1 MTRGRPPRV
10 STWLL
15 KRLAAGRHGES
26 LAGDLIEQYARGRSR
41 LWYWRQAAMAILL
54 ARPYTYRTRTAT
66 ATCRVFLHLV
76 TELAVV
82 LGATTLIDQSRHAQD
97 WHDMLSP
104 TFVATMTALMA
115 IGLVSL
121 WLRMRLVKS
130 TRSLR
135 AINPLIAF
143 VAVAALGA
151 GTLSWA
157 SSTHRPCGADACRC
171 PQIEHPSVTSR
182 GR

>member
-1 MTRGRPPRV
+1 
-10 STWLL
+10 
-15 KRLAAGRHGES
+15 
-26 LAGDLIEQYARGRSR
+26 
-41 LWYWRQAAMAILL
+41 
-54 ARPYTYRTRTAT
+54 
-66 ATCRVFLHLV
+66 
-76 TELAVV
+76 
-82 LGATTLIDQSRHAQD
+82 
-97 WHDMLSP
+97 MLSP